1 MSELI
6 SGKEALIA
14 LANGEDVEWTHFSV
28 GKWHDV
34 PEKTAKLQYFLDGD
48 SGWKFRLKPR
58 TVKLNGVEV
67 GQLYSSQWD
76 KYNPN
81 KVTIEFKTE
90 KEARHFSNNALKI
103 FNGI

>member
-6 SGKEALIA
+6 SGKEAKLA
-14 LANGEDVEWTHFSV
+14 WANG
-28 GKWHDV
+28 
-34 PEKTAKLQYFLDGD
+34 KTIEFHYANTIWAELPSCAQLSIFDD
-48 SGWKFRLKPR
+48 EEIKFRLKPR
-58 TVKLNGVEV
+58 TVNLNGVEV

-81 KVTIEFKTE
+81 KVTIEFRTE

-103 FNGI
+103 FNGV